1 MFRSGCRL
9 CLVTLALTALTA
21 LAAGQ
26 TTAPSADKSGSGSGA
41 PKHAEKKHS
50 VSKEDRDRAQQLFL
64 NGAKDV
70 EQDELSEAVDLFAKA
85 ASLDPGNARYGISE
99 DIARQHRVT
108 ELVQQA
114 DKARILGHFAEA
126 KAKIAEADRIDPRD
140 PVVAQHMSELAEDI
154 VAGEPAKRSES
165 DAEVAPPIRLAPKP
179 VRMSFHLRSTERNV
193 ISQVLPAYGIQPT
206 VDDSVGVQ
214 QIRFDVDNAD
224 FATAQRALEVAANCF
239 LVPLDPARA
248 LVAKDSRANRDK
260 YEREAAET
268 VYLPGMTQDELAQM
282 INVAKNVFAVK
293 AATSDADQSA
303 VTIRGPAENLGALN
317 ATLNRLMEGR
327 GEVQL
332 DVRMYEIDRTKAV
345 DLGLILPNQT
355 TLFNVYS
362 EARNLL
368 NSNSSLVQ
376 EIISS
381 GLAAPGDWEA
391 ILGILIASGQISNSI
406 LTQPF
411 GVFGGGLSLTG
422 IIYQGGSLNMQLNSS
437 DVRALDQLQLRVL
450 NGEEATI
457 KTGEKYPIET
467 SNYSSLS
474 GSSLTIPGI
483 STSGLSSTLQN
494 LGVNLSQLQSAAQE
508 AIPQVQYQDI
518 GLTLKVTPRM
528 QAAKK
533 VSLKLDLQLSAL
545 AGSTLNGLPLMN
557 NRQYQTITT
566 VGVGET
572 TVLVS
577 ALSRQESN
585 AITGIPGLGELPG
598 FQETTNNSS
607 NLNVAELAIVITPHI
622 VRPMRRE
629 DGGGMYLLPVKQ

>member
-1 MFRSGCRL
+1 MLRKGCGI
-9 CLVTLALTALTA
+9 CLVTLALTAL
-21 LAAGQ
+21 AAGQ
-26 TTAPSADKSGSGSGA
+26 ASAPVPNVPGGGATADTHGA
-41 PKHAEKKHS
+41 KKHP
-50 VSKEDRDRAQQLFL
+50 VSQHDRDRAEQLFL
-64 NGAKDV
+64 SGAKDV
-70 EQDELSEAVDLFAKA
+70 QRDDLAAAIEVFGKA
-85 ASLDPGNARYGISE
+85 AALDPGNPKYGISA

-114 DKARILGHFAEA
+114 DKARIQGHLDEA
-126 KAKIAEADRIDPRD
+126 RAKIAEAYRIDPQD
-140 PVVAQHMSELAEDI
+140 SVVAQHVSELAGAT
-154 VAGEPAKRSES
+154 VAGEAAIKPES
-165 DAEVAPPIRLAPKP
+165 DVEAEPPIQLRPKP
-179 VRMSFHLRSTERNV
+179 VRLTFHLRNNERNV
-193 ISQVLPAYGIQPT
+193 IAQVLPAYGIQPT
-206 VDDSVGVQ
+206 LDDSVGVR

-224 FATAQRALEVAANCF
+224 YATAAEALALATNTF
-239 LVPLDPARA
+239 IVPLDPARA
-248 LVAKDSRANRDK
+248 LVATESRANREK
-260 YEREAAET
+260 YEREASET
-268 VYLPGMTQDELAQM
+268 LYMPGMTQDELAQM

-293 AATSDADQSA
+293 TATSDANQSA
-303 VTIRGPAENLGALN
+303 LTIRGPAENLGALN
-317 ATLNRLMEGR
+317 ATLNRLLQDR
-327 GEVQL
+327 GEVEL

-376 EIISS
+376 EIVSS

-391 ILGILIASGQISNSI
+391 ILAILIASGQISNSI

-422 IIYQGGSLNMQLNSS
+422 LIYQGGSMNMQLNSS
-437 DVRALDQLQLRVL
+437 DVRALDELQLRVL

-457 KTGEKYPIET
+457 RSGEKYPIET

-474 GSSLTIPGI
+474 GSSLNIPGL
-483 STSGLSSTLQN
+483 STAGLSSTLQN
-494 LGVNLSQLQSAAQE
+494 LGINASELQSAAEQT
-508 AIPQVQYQDI
+508 IPQVQYQDI

-528 QAAKK
+528 QDAKR

-545 AGSTLNGLPLMN
+545 AGSALNGLPELN
-557 NRQYQTITT
+557 NRQYQAITT

-585 AITGIPGLGELPG
+585 AITGIPGLSDLPG
-598 FQETTNNSS
+598 FQDATNNNS
-607 NLNVAELAIVITPHI
+607 NLDIAELAIVITPHV
-622 VRPMRRE
+622 VRPVRRE
-629 DGGGMYLLPVKQ
+629 GGGGMYLLPVKQ

>member
-1 MFRSGCRL
+1 M
-9 CLVTLALTALTA
+9 CLVGLALTA

-26 TTAPSADKSGSGSGA
+26 TAAPAPDAPGTAAHATK
-41 PKHAEKKHS
+41 KHA
-50 VSKEDRDRAQQLFL
+50 VSQHDRDRAEQLYL
-64 NGAKDV
+64 KGAKDMEGDDLSAAV
-70 EQDELSEAVDLFAKA
+70 EVFGDA
-85 ASLDPGNARYGISE
+85 AALDPGNSRYSMSE
-99 DIARQHRVT
+99 NIARQHRVM

-114 DKARILGHFAEA
+114 DKARNLGHLQEA
-126 KAKIAEADRIDPRD
+126 RARLTEAYRLDPQD
-140 PVVAQHMSELAEDI
+140 AMVAQHVRDLAEAV
-154 VAGEPAKRSES
+154 VAGAPAEG
-165 DAEVAPPIRLAPKP
+165 DAEVAPPIQLQPKP
-179 VRMSFHLRSTERNV
+179 VRLSFHLRNNERNV

-206 VDDSVGVQ
+206 LDESVGTHP
-214 QIRFDVDNAD
+214 IRFDVDDAD
-224 FATAQRALEVAANCF
+224 FATAKQALMLATNTF

-248 LVAKDSRANRDK
+248 LVATETRANRDK
-260 YEREAAET
+260 FDREASET
-268 VYLPGMTQDELAQM
+268 VYMPGMTQDELAQM

-293 AATSDADQSA
+293 TATSDANQSA
-303 VTIRGPAENLGALN
+303 ITIRGPAENLGALN
-317 ATLNRLMEGR
+317 ATLNRLTEGR
-327 GEVQL
+327 GEVEL

-345 DLGLILPNQT
+345 DLGAILPNET

-376 EIISS
+376 QIVSS

-391 ILGILIASGQISNSI
+391 ILAILIASGQISNSI

-422 IIYQGGSLNMQLNSS
+422 VIYGGGSVNMQLNSS
-437 DVRALDQLQLRVL
+437 DVRALDELQLRVL
-450 NGEEATI
+450 NGEDATI
-457 KTGEKYPIET
+457 KSGERYPIET

-483 STSGLSSTLQN
+483 SSSGLSSTLQN
-494 LGVNLSQLQSAAQE
+494 LGISASQLQSAAEE

-518 GLTLKVTPRM
+518 GLSLKVTPRM
-528 QAAKK
+528 QDVKH
-533 VSLKLDLQLSAL
+533 VSLKLDLQLSSL
-545 AGSTLNGLPLMN
+545 AGSALNGLPLLN
-557 NRQYQTITT
+557 NRQYQAITT

-585 AITGIPGLGELPG
+585 AISGVPGLSELPG
-598 FQETTNNSS
+598 FQNMTNNNS
-607 NLNVAELAIVITPHI
+607 NLDVAELAIVITPHV
-622 VRPMRRE
+622 VRAMRRE

>member
-1 MFRSGCRL
+1 MFRKECGL
-9 CLVTLALTALTA
+9 CLAALA

-26 TTAPSADKSGSGSGA
+26 ATAQTPTAGVSTPDA
-41 PKHAEKKHS
+41 HAAKKPA
-50 VSKEDRDRAQQLFL
+50 VSQHDRDRAEQLFL

-70 EQDELSEAVDLFAKA
+70 EHDDLSAAIDVFAKA
-85 ASLDPGNARYGISE
+85 AALDPGNPKYGMSE
-99 DIARQHRVT
+99 DIARQHWVT

-114 DKARILGHFAEA
+114 EKSRILGHFEEA
-126 KAKIAEADRIDPRD
+126 RAKIAEAYRIDPED
-140 PVVAQHMSELAEDI
+140 PVVAQHVRELAGAT
-154 VAGEPAKRSES
+154 VAGEPAVKSGGDVE
-165 DAEVAPPIRLAPKP
+165 AAPPVQLRPKP
-179 VRMSFHLRSTERNV
+179 VRLSFHIRNNERNV
-193 ISQVLPAYGIQPT
+193 IAQVLPAYGIQPT
-206 VDDSVGVQ
+206 LDDSVSVRQ
-214 QIRFDVDNAD
+214 VRFDVDDAD
-224 FATAQRALEVAANCF
+224 FATAARALALATNTF
-239 LVPLDPARA
+239 IVPLDPARA
-248 LVAKDSRANRDK
+248 LVAMESKPNRDK

-268 VYLPGMTQDELAQM
+268 VYMPGLTQDELAQM

-293 AATSDADQSA
+293 TATSDATQSTL
-303 VTIRGPAENLGALN
+303 TIRGPAENLGALN

-345 DLGLILPNQT
+345 DLGLILPNTT

-376 EIISS
+376 EIVSS

-391 ILGILIASGQISNSI
+391 ILAILIASGQISNSI

-411 GVFGGGLSLTG
+411 GVFGGGLGLTG
-422 IIYQGGSLNMQLNSS
+422 VIYGGGSMNMQLNSS
-437 DVRALDQLQLRVL
+437 DVRALDELQLRVL
-450 NGEEATI
+450 NGEEATV
-457 KTGEKYPIET
+457 KSGEKYPIET

-474 GSSLTIPGI
+474 PTQLSIPGI
-483 STSGLSSTLQN
+483 SSAGLSSTLQN
-494 LGVNLSQLQSAAQE
+494 LGVNVSQLQAAAEQT
-508 AIPQVQYQDI
+508 IPQVQYQDI

-528 QAAKK
+528 QDEKR

-545 AGSTLNGLPLMN
+545 AGSALNGLPLLN
-557 NRQYQTITT
+557 NRQYQAITT

-577 ALSRQESN
+577 ALTRQESN
-585 AITGIPGLGELPG
+585 AITGVPGLSDLPG
-598 FQETTNNSS
+598 LQDTTNNSS
-607 NLNVAELAIVITPHI
+607 NLDVSELAIVITPHV

-629 DGGGMYLLPVKQ
+629 GGGGMYLLPVKQ